1 MDDLRRPLAL
11 EGMALNIEFGMG
23 VSIYPRDGSGL
34 DRLLQAAALAAAAAY
49 ESSSGQ
55 FQFYSAKMAGG
66 EGALRGSDSPQV
78 A

>member
-1 MDDLRRPLAL
+1 
-11 EGMALNIEFGMG
+11 
-23 VSIYPRDGSGL
+23 
-34 DRLLQAAALAAAAAY
+34 LLQAAALAAAAAY